1 MKGHHDAM
9 SQRHRGRVS
18 LLLAAFSC
26 VLGCAVP
33 DEPASAG
40 SGPGPAHGGGAS
52 SGAGAAAGS
61 LAPGGGGTM
70 ALIDVPAG
78 GTGEPDR
85 TCTPKAIGIV
95 RDFRAD
101 DGGQFGHPDFQRLG
115 LFTAMDYEP
124 MVGYPEPGIVLPALG
139 DDKKPVFSGGAFETV
154 HSQQSFDQWYR
165 DVEGVNLAVEYE
177 LPLVKDAVSGNLV
190 YDTDAFFPIDARGFG
205 DYGPGADGVVHNFHF
220 TFELHMTFAYSGG
233 EVFAFRGDDDVFVF
247 INGRLAI
254 DLGGVHAPMAGEVDL
269 DARADE
275 LAIVIGQEYPI
286 DVFQAER
293 FTGESNFRLETSLSF
308 TNCLPIF
315 AEPR

>member
-1 MKGHHDAM
+1 MNGHDDAM
-9 SQRHRGRVS
+9 SERDVGRVS
-18 LLLAAFSC
+18 LLLAALTC
-26 VLGCAVP
+26 LLGCAATE
-33 DEPASAG
+33 EPASAG
-40 SGPGPAHGGGAS
+40 SDPAGSGGVS
-52 SGAGAAAGS
+52 SGAGAAGS
-61 LAPGGGGTM
+61 VAPGGGTM
-70 ALIDVPAG
+70 ASIDVASG
-78 GTGEPDR
+78 GTGEPAP

-124 MVGYPEPGIVLPALG
+124 MVGYPESGIVLPALG
-139 DDKKPVFSGGAFETV
+139 EDKKPVFSGGAFETV
-154 HSQQSFDQWYR
+154 QSQQSFDQWYR
-165 DVEGVNLAVEYE
+165 DVDGVNLAVEYE
-177 LPLVKDAVSGNLV
+177 LPLVEDPVSGNLV

-205 DYGPGADGVVHNFHF
+205 DYGPGADGAVHNFHF
-220 TFELHMTFAYSGG
+220 TFELHMTFAYTGG

-269 DARADE
+269 DSRADE

-293 FTGESNFRLETSLSF
+293 FTEESNFRLETSLSF